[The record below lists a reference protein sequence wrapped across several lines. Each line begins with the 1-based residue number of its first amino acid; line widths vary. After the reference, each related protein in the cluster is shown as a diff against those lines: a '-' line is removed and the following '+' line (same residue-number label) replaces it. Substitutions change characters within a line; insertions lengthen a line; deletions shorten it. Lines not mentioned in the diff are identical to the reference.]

1 MKGSIVPAVLLLAS
15 TAFVTLAVHRAER
28 TNLLA
33 RIDPAS
39 VDRSHRRSLGS
50 MVRSRLRRPVVTA
63 AAVVVAALLVGGP
76 LFSLLAGATALG
88 APRWL
93 RRRKSK
99 RTADTLEDQL
109 GTAVS
114 GIGAAL
120 RAGLSLSQALRYAAS
135 ESRPP
140 ISEELRTVCDREDL
154 GLPIDESLGRWAAS
168 TSSGEIR
175 LVANALR
182 LRIGS
187 GLPAVLAEIGRALRQ
202 RRTVAREVRSLTA
215 QARLSG
221 SILAVLPIG
230 FFAFMSFT
238 SRHDMAVAF
247 STPAGMAAIAG
258 GLVLQGGGFLWIR
271 RLIRV
276 EV

>member
-1 MKGSIVPAVLLLAS
+1 M
-15 TAFVTLAVHRAER
+15 
-28 TNLLA
+28 LA
-33 RIDPAS
+33 RIEPTRAD
-39 VDRSHRRSLGS
+39 HSLGIG
-50 MVRSRLRRPVVTA
+50 SRLRSLLRHPVSVAVTSA
-63 AAVVVAALLVGGP
+63 ATALLIGGP
-76 LFSLLAGATALG
+76 LFAVVAGGTALG
-88 APRWL
+88 VPPWL
-93 RRRKSK
+93 RRRRSK

-114 GIGAAL
+114 SIAAAL

-135 ESRPP
+135 ESSPP
-140 ISEELRTVCDREDL
+140 VSDELRAVCDLEDL
-154 GLPIDESLGRWAAS
+154 GLPIDESLGRWASS

-187 GLPAVLAEIGRALRQ
+187 GLPAVLAEIGGALRQ

-230 FFAFMSFT
+230 FFGFMSLT

-247 STPAGMAAIAG
+247 STPAGVAAIAG